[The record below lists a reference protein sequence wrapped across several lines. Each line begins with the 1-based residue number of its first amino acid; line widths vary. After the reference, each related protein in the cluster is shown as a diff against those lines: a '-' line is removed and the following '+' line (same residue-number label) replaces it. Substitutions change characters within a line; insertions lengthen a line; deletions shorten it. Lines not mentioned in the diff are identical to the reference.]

1 MERRFEKMMKNNK
14 INWIVSIGV
23 IIFSAFVYSIGVVLF
38 VSEAKLLASGVSGMS
53 LIIGRLIEESGLVNY
68 TEAQI
73 SGIFYFVLNLPIMVL
88 SFRKFNIKFSI
99 LSILHMV
106 FTSLFTS
113 ILDVNVLMDIVGIS
127 KGWQIDYRLESALF
141 SGVMCGFATAICYLV
156 GGSSAGVDLLAAYLS
171 SKKQL
176 SVGKI
181 NAIVNACIITLSI
194 FLWSDEVLNALFTL
208 AFIFINASVI
218 DMIFVA
224 NRKVVVT
231 IITEK
236 GDEISDL
243 INSNFTRGVTRI
255 KAIGN
260 YTKREK
266 DFLYIACTSN
276 EALEIADLAKQID
289 EHSFTSVSNA
299 QRISGYFLNKSTK

>member
-1 MERRFEKMMKNNK
+1 MERKFEKIMKNNK
-14 INWIVSIGV
+14 LNWIISIMV

-38 VSEAKLLASGVSGMS
+38 VSEAKMLASGVSGMS

-73 SGIFYFVLNLPIMVL
+73 SGIFYFILNLPILFL
-88 SFRKFNIKFSI
+88 SFRKFNLKFSI

-106 FTSLFTS
+106 FTSIFTS
-113 ILDVNVLMDIVGIS
+113 ILDVNTLMDIVGIS
-127 KGWQIDYRLESALF
+127 KGWQLDYRLESALF

-156 GGSSAGVDLLAAYLS
+156 GGSSAGIDLLAAYLS

-181 NAIVNACIITLSI
+181 NAIVNACIIVLSI
-194 FLWSDEVLNALFTL
+194 ILWRDEILNALFTL

-276 EALEIADLAKQID
+276 EALEIAELAKQID

>member
-53 LIIGRLIEESGLVNY
+53 LIIGRLIEESELVNY

-171 SKKQL
+171 SKKQM

>member
-1 MERRFEKMMKNNK
+1 MERKFEKMMKNNK
-14 INWIVSIGV
+14 LNWLISIGV
-23 IIFSAFVYSIGVVLF
+23 IIFSAFVYSMGVVLF
-38 VSEAKLLASGVSGMS
+38 VSEAKMLASGVSGMS
-53 LIIGRLIEESGLVNY
+53 LIIGRLIEESGLDNY

-73 SGIFYFVLNLPIMVL
+73 SGIFYFILNLPILFL
-88 SFRKFNIKFSI
+88 SFRKFNLKFSI

-106 FTSLFTS
+106 FTSIFTS

-127 KGWQIDYRLESALF
+127 KGWQLDYRLESALF

-156 GGSSAGVDLLAAYLS
+156 GGSSAGIDLLAAYLS

-181 NAIVNACIITLSI
+181 NAIVNACIIVLSI
-194 FLWSDEVLNALFTL
+194 ILWSDEILNALFTL

-276 EALEIADLAKQID
+276 EALEIAELAKQID
-289 EHSFTSVSNA
+289 EHSFTSISNA

>member
-1 MERRFEKMMKNNK
+1 MERKFEKMMKNNK
-14 INWIVSIGV
+14 LNWLISIGV

-38 VSEAKLLASGVSGMS
+38 VSEAKMLASGVSGMS

-73 SGIFYFVLNLPIMVL
+73 SGIFYFVLNLPILFL
-88 SFRKFNIKFSI
+88 SFRKFNLKFSI

-106 FTSLFTS
+106 FTSIFTS

-127 KGWQIDYRLESALF
+127 KGWQLDYRLESALF

-156 GGSSAGVDLLAAYLS
+156 GGSSAGIDLLAAYLS

-181 NAIVNACIITLSI
+181 NAIVNACIIVLSI
-194 FLWSDEVLNALFTL
+194 ILWSDEILNALFTL

-276 EALEIADLAKQID
+276 EALEIAELAKQID
-289 EHSFTSVSNA
+289 EHSFTSISNA

>member
-53 LIIGRLIEESGLVNY
+53 LIIGRLIEESELVNY

-127 KGWQIDYRLESALF
+127 KGWQLDYRLESALF

-171 SKKQL
+171 SKKQM

>member
-171 SKKQL
+171 SKKQM

>member
-1 MERRFEKMMKNNK
+1 MERKFEKIMKNNK
-14 INWIVSIGV
+14 LNWIISITV

-38 VSEAKLLASGVSGMS
+38 VSEAKMLASGVSGMS
-53 LIIGRLIEESGLVNY
+53 LIIGRLIEESGLDNY

-73 SGIFYFVLNLPIMVL
+73 SGIFYFILNLPILFL
-88 SFRKFNIKFSI
+88 SFRKFNLKFSI

-106 FTSLFTS
+106 FTSIFTS

-127 KGWQIDYRLESALF
+127 AGWQLDYRLESALF

-156 GGSSAGVDLLAAYLS
+156 GGSSAGIDLLAAYLS

-181 NAIVNACIITLSI
+181 NAIVNACIIGVSI
-194 FLWSDEVLNALFTL
+194 ILWSDEILNALFTL

-276 EALEIADLAKQID
+276 EALEIAELAKQID

>member
-1 MERRFEKMMKNNK
+1 
-14 INWIVSIGV
+14 
-23 IIFSAFVYSIGVVLF
+23 
-38 VSEAKLLASGVSGMS
+38 
-53 LIIGRLIEESGLVNY
+53 
-68 TEAQI
+68 
-73 SGIFYFVLNLPIMVL
+73 
-88 SFRKFNIKFSI
+88 
-99 LSILHMV
+99 MV

-127 KGWQIDYRLESALF
+127 RGWQIDYRLESALF
-141 SGVMCGFATAICYLV
+141 SGVMCGFSTAICYLV

>member
-53 LIIGRLIEESGLVNY
+53 LIIGRLIEESELVNY

-127 KGWQIDYRLESALF
+127 KGWQLDYRLESALF

>member
-53 LIIGRLIEESGLVNY
+53 LIIGRLIEESELVNY

-127 KGWQIDYRLESALF
+127 KGWQLDYRLESALF

-171 SKKQL
+171 SKKQM

-181 NAIVNACIITLSI
+181 NAIVNACIIALSI
-194 FLWSDEVLNALFTL
+194 ILWSDEILNALFTL

-299 QRISGYFLNKSTK
+299 KRISGYFLNKSTK

>member
-1 MERRFEKMMKNNK
+1 MERKFEKMMKNNK
-14 INWIVSIGV
+14 LNWLISIMV

-38 VSEAKLLASGVSGMS
+38 VSEAKMLASGVSGMS
-53 LIIGRLIEESGLVNY
+53 LIIGRLIEESGLDNY

-73 SGIFYFVLNLPIMVL
+73 SGIFYFILNLPILFL
-88 SFRKFNIKFSI
+88 SFRKFNLKFSI

-106 FTSLFTS
+106 FTSIFTS

-127 KGWQIDYRLESALF
+127 KGWQLDYRLESALF

-156 GGSSAGVDLLAAYLS
+156 GGSSAGIDLLAAYLS

-181 NAIVNACIITLSI
+181 NAIVNACIILLSI
-194 FLWSDEVLNALFTL
+194 ILWSDEILNALFTL

-276 EALEIADLAKQID
+276 EALEIAELAKQID

>member
-1 MERRFEKMMKNNK
+1 MERKFEKIMKNNK
-14 INWIVSIGV
+14 LNWIISIMV

-38 VSEAKLLASGVSGMS
+38 VSEAKMLASGVSGMS
-53 LIIGRLIEESGLVNY
+53 LIIGRLIEESELVNY

-73 SGIFYFVLNLPIMVL
+73 SGIFYFILNLPILFL
-88 SFRKFNIKFSI
+88 SFRKFNLKFSI

-106 FTSLFTS
+106 FTSIFTS
-113 ILDVNVLMDIVGIS
+113 ILDVNTLMDIVGIS
-127 KGWQIDYRLESALF
+127 KGWQLDYRLESALF

-156 GGSSAGVDLLAAYLS
+156 GGSSAGIDLLAAYLS

-181 NAIVNACIITLSI
+181 NAIVNACIIVLSI
-194 FLWSDEVLNALFTL
+194 ILWRDEILNALFTL

-276 EALEIADLAKQID
+276 EALEIAELAKQID

>member
-53 LIIGRLIEESGLVNY
+53 LIIGRLIEESELVNY

-127 KGWQIDYRLESALF
+127 KGWQLDYRLESALF

-156 GGSSAGVDLLAAYLS
+156 GGSSAGIDLLAAYLS

-176 SVGKI
+176 CVGKI
-181 NAIVNACIITLSI
+181 YAIVNACIIALSI
-194 FLWSDEVLNALFTL
+194 
-208 AFIFINASVI
+208 I
-218 DMIFVA
+218 
-224 NRKVVVT
+224 
-231 IITEK
+231 
-236 GDEISDL
+236 
-243 INSNFTRGVTRI
+243 
-255 KAIGN
+255 
-260 YTKREK
+260 
-266 DFLYIACTSN
+266 
-276 EALEIADLAKQID
+276 
-289 EHSFTSVSNA
+289 
-299 QRISGYFLNKSTK
+299 

>member
-1 MERRFEKMMKNNK
+1 MERKFEKMMKNNK
-14 INWIVSIGV
+14 LNWIISIGV

-53 LIIGRLIEESGLVNY
+53 LIVGRLIEESGLDNY

-73 SGIFYFVLNLPIMVL
+73 SGIFYFILNLTILFL
-88 SFRKFNIKFSI
+88 SFRKFNLKFSI

-106 FTSLFTS
+106 FTSIFTS

-127 KGWQIDYRLESALF
+127 KGWQLDYRLESALF

-156 GGSSAGVDLLAAYLS
+156 GGSSAGIDLLAAYLS

-181 NAIVNACIITLSI
+181 NAIVNACIIALSI
-194 FLWSDEVLNALFTL
+194 ILWSDEILNALFTL

-276 EALEIADLAKQID
+276 EALEIAELAKQID

>member
-1 MERRFEKMMKNNK
+1 MERKFEKMMKNNK
-14 INWIVSIGV
+14 LNWLISIGV

-38 VSEAKLLASGVSGMS
+38 VSEAKMLASGVSGMS
-53 LIIGRLIEESGLVNY
+53 LIIGRLIEESELVNY

-73 SGIFYFVLNLPIMVL
+73 SGIFYFVLNLPILFL
-88 SFRKFNIKFSI
+88 SFRKFNLKFSI

-106 FTSLFTS
+106 FTSIFTS

-127 KGWQIDYRLESALF
+127 KGWQLDYRLESALF

-156 GGSSAGVDLLAAYLS
+156 GGSSAGIDLLAAYLS

-181 NAIVNACIITLSI
+181 NAIVNACIIVLSI
-194 FLWSDEVLNALFTL
+194 ILWSDEILNALFTL

-276 EALEIADLAKQID
+276 EALEIAELAKQID
-289 EHSFTSVSNA
+289 EHSFTSISNA

>member
-127 KGWQIDYRLESALF
+127 RGWQIDYRLESALF

>member
-1 MERRFEKMMKNNK
+1 MERKFEKMMKNNK
-14 INWIVSIGV
+14 INWIVSIAV

-53 LIIGRLIEESGLVNY
+53 LIIGRLIEESGIVKY

-73 SGIFYFVLNLPIMVL
+73 SGIFYFILNLPILVL
-88 SFRKFNIKFSI
+88 SFKKFNLKFSI

-113 ILDVNVLMDIVGIS
+113 IMDVNVLMDIVGIS
-127 KGWQIDYRLESALF
+127 KEWQLDYRLESALF

-156 GGSSAGVDLLAAYLS
+156 GGSSAGIDLFSAYLS
-171 SKKQL
+171 SKKQM

-181 NAIVNACIITLSI
+181 NAIVNACIICLSI
-194 FLWSDEVLNALFTL
+194 VLWSDEILNALFTL
-208 AFIFINASVI
+208 AFIFVNASVI

-243 INSNFTRGVTRI
+243 VNSNFTRGVTRI

-276 EALEIADLAKQID
+276 EAHEISDLAKKID
-289 EHSFTSVSNA
+289 EHSFTSISNA
-299 QRISGYFLNKSTK
+299 QRITK

>member
-1 MERRFEKMMKNNK
+1 MMKNNK

-127 KGWQIDYRLESALF
+127 RGWQIDYRLESALF

-224 NRKVVVT
+224 NRKVIVT

>member
-127 KGWQIDYRLESALF
+127 RGWQIDYRLESALF

-171 SKKQL
+171 SKKQK

>member
-1 MERRFEKMMKNNK
+1 MERKFEKMMKNNK
-14 INWIVSIGV
+14 LNWLISIGV

-38 VSEAKLLASGVSGMS
+38 VSEAKMLASGVSGIS

-73 SGIFYFVLNLPIMVL
+73 SGIFYFILNLPILFL
-88 SFRKFNIKFSI
+88 SFRKFNLKFSI

-106 FTSLFTS
+106 FTSIFTS

-127 KGWQIDYRLESALF
+127 AGWQLDYRLESALF

-156 GGSSAGVDLLAAYLS
+156 GGSSAGIDLLAAYLS

-181 NAIVNACIITLSI
+181 NAIVNACIIVLSI
-194 FLWSDEVLNALFTL
+194 ILWSDEILNALFTL

-276 EALEIADLAKQID
+276 EALEIAELAKQID

>member
-53 LIIGRLIEESGLVNY
+53 LIIGRLIEESELVNY

-127 KGWQIDYRLESALF
+127 KGWQLDYRLESALF

-156 GGSSAGVDLLAAYLS
+156 GGSSAGIDLLAAYLS
-171 SKKQL
+171 SKKQM

-194 FLWSDEVLNALFTL
+194 FLWNDEILNALFTL

>member
-171 SKKQL
+171 SKKQM

-276 EALEIADLAKQID
+276 EALEIADLVKQID

>member
-53 LIIGRLIEESGLVNY
+53 LIIGRLIEESELVNY

-127 KGWQIDYRLESALF
+127 KGWQLDYRLESALF

-171 SKKQL
+171 SKKQM

-181 NAIVNACIITLSI
+181 NAIVNACIIALSI
-194 FLWSDEVLNALFTL
+194 ILWSDEILNALFTL

>member
-23 IIFSAFVYSIGVVLF
+23 IIFSAFVYSIGVALF

>member
-171 SKKQL
+171 SKKQM

-181 NAIVNACIITLSI
+181 NAIVNACIIALSI
-194 FLWSDEVLNALFTL
+194 ILWSDEILNALFTL

>member
-1 MERRFEKMMKNNK
+1 MMKNNK
-14 INWIVSIGV
+14 LNWLISIGV

-53 LIIGRLIEESGLVNY
+53 LIIGRLIEEIEHVTY

-73 SGIFYFVLNLPIMVL
+73 SGIFYFILNLPILFL
-88 SFRKFNIKFSI
+88 SFRKFNLKFSI

-106 FTSLFTS
+106 FTSIFTS
-113 ILDVNVLMDIVGIS
+113 ILDVNILMDIVGIS
-127 KGWQIDYRLESALF
+127 KGWQLDYRLESALF

-156 GGSSAGVDLLAAYLS
+156 GGSSAGIDLLAAYLS

-181 NAIVNACIITLSI
+181 NAIVNACIIALSI
-194 FLWSDEVLNALFTL
+194 ILWSDEILNALFTL

-276 EALEIADLAKQID
+276 EALEIAEIAKQID

>member
-53 LIIGRLIEESGLVNY
+53 LIIGRLIEESELVNY

-156 GGSSAGVDLLAAYLS
+156 GGSSAGIDLLAAYLS
-171 SKKQL
+171 SKKQM

-194 FLWSDEVLNALFTL
+194 FLWNDEILNALFTL

>member
-1 MERRFEKMMKNNK
+1 MERKFEKMMKNNK
-14 INWIVSIGV
+14 LNWLISIGV

-38 VSEAKLLASGVSGMS
+38 VSEAKMLASGVSGMS

-73 SGIFYFVLNLPIMVL
+73 SGIFYFVLNLPILFL
-88 SFRKFNIKFSI
+88 SFRKFNLKFSI

-106 FTSLFTS
+106 FTSIFTS
-113 ILDVNVLMDIVGIS
+113 ILDVNTLMDIVGIS
-127 KGWQIDYRLESALF
+127 KGWQLDYRLESALF

-156 GGSSAGVDLLAAYLS
+156 GGSSAGIDLLAAYLS

-181 NAIVNACIITLSI
+181 NAIVNACIIVLSI
-194 FLWSDEVLNALFTL
+194 ILWSDEILNALFTL

-276 EALEIADLAKQID
+276 EALEIAELAKQID
-289 EHSFTSVSNA
+289 EHSFTSISNA

>member
-1 MERRFEKMMKNNK
+1 MERKFEKMMKKNK
-14 INWIVSIGV
+14 LNWLISIMV

-38 VSEAKLLASGVSGMS
+38 VSEAKMLASGVSGMS
-53 LIIGRLIEESGLVNY
+53 LIIGRLIEESELVNY

-73 SGIFYFVLNLPIMVL
+73 SGIFYFVLNLPILFL
-88 SFRKFNIKFSI
+88 SFRKFNLKFSI

-106 FTSLFTS
+106 FTSIFTS
-113 ILDVNVLMDIVGIS
+113 ILDVNTLMDIVGIS
-127 KGWQIDYRLESALF
+127 KGWQLDYRLESALF

-156 GGSSAGVDLLAAYLS
+156 GGSSAGIDLLAAYLS

-181 NAIVNACIITLSI
+181 NAIVNACIIVLSI
-194 FLWSDEVLNALFTL
+194 ILWSDEILNALFTL

-276 EALEIADLAKQID
+276 EALEIAELAKQID
-289 EHSFTSVSNA
+289 EHSFTSISNA

>member
-1 MERRFEKMMKNNK
+1 MERKFEKMMKNNK
-14 INWIVSIGV
+14 LNWLISIGV

-38 VSEAKLLASGVSGMS
+38 VSEAKMLASGVSGIS

-73 SGIFYFVLNLPIMVL
+73 SGIFYFILNLPILFL
-88 SFRKFNIKFSI
+88 SFRKFNLKFSI

-106 FTSLFTS
+106 FTSIFTS

-127 KGWQIDYRLESALF
+127 KGWQLDYRLESALF

-156 GGSSAGVDLLAAYLS
+156 GGSSAGIDLLAAYLS

-181 NAIVNACIITLSI
+181 NAIVNACIIVLSI
-194 FLWSDEVLNALFTL
+194 ILWSDEILNALFTL

-276 EALEIADLAKQID
+276 EALEIAELAKQID

>member
-194 FLWSDEVLNALFTL
+194 FLWSDEILNALFTL

>member
-1 MERRFEKMMKNNK
+1 MERKFEKMMKNNK
-14 INWIVSIGV
+14 LNWLISIGV

-38 VSEAKLLASGVSGMS
+38 VSEAKMLASGVSGMS

-73 SGIFYFVLNLPIMVL
+73 SGIFYFILNLPILFL
-88 SFRKFNIKFSI
+88 SFRKFNLKFSI

-106 FTSLFTS
+106 FTSIFTS

-127 KGWQIDYRLESALF
+127 KGWQLDYRLESALF

-156 GGSSAGVDLLAAYLS
+156 GGSSAGIDLLAAYLS

-181 NAIVNACIITLSI
+181 NAIVNACIIVLSI
-194 FLWSDEVLNALFTL
+194 ILWSDEILSALFTL

-276 EALEIADLAKQID
+276 EALEIAELAKQID

>member
-127 KGWQIDYRLESALF
+127 RGWQIDYRLESALF

-171 SKKQL
+171 SKKQM

-181 NAIVNACIITLSI
+181 NAIVNACIIALSI
-194 FLWSDEVLNALFTL
+194 ILWSDEILNALFTL

>member
-53 LIIGRLIEESGLVNY
+53 LIIGRLIEESELVNY

-127 KGWQIDYRLESALF
+127 RGWQIDYRLESALF

-171 SKKQL
+171 SKKQM